1 MLFPGKPKIRR
12 TGPGNRILALLGGLC
27 LFFSLIEYLIPRP
40 LPFMRIGLA
49 NLPLLLALDLFPA
62 GEFALLVLIKI
73 LGQGIVSG
81 TLFSYVF
88 LFSLAGTAAS
98 ACAMYG
104 LRRLFGAKRT
114 GFAGIGAAGAFLSN
128 AVQLVLARYVIF
140 GPAVRF
146 LVPPFLAAG
155 VISGFGL
162 GLFCGIFTVR
172 SRWYRMV
179 LSGEAA
185 PPADADAAVSADVQ
199 ADSASALR
207 NRARIKRQENWD
219 RLFPAGDL
227 FIAGFLMMCFF
238 LFNSSVS
245 ARFLQFL
252 LFSFL
257 AFLSGK
263 KTNPLVTLFVMPG
276 VVFFNLLAPYGRV
289 LFEWGPFRITG
300 GALLA
305 GLRRAFTLEGLFML
319 SGACIRPGLALPGK
333 IGALLAES
341 FGMLGALQKQKT
353 ALKPGHIIEGIDKL
367 LSGLEPLE
375 KSEISAGTSGGR
387 RAGGIVLLALMVS
400 AAAVLWALTAS
411 GFWQAPQWLPHNW
424 G

>member
-1 MLFPGKPKIRR
+1 MPFPGKPAIRR

-27 LFFSLIEYLIPRP
+27 LFFSLVEYLIPKP

-62 GEFALLVLIKI
+62 GEFALLVLIKV

-88 LFSLAGTAAS
+88 LFSLAGTAVS

-104 LRRLFGAKRT
+104 LRKFFGVKRT
-114 GFAGIGAAGAFLSN
+114 GFAGIGTAGAFLSN
-128 AVQLVLARYVIF
+128 AVQLVLARYVVF
-140 GPAVRF
+140 GPAVRY

-155 VISGFGL
+155 IISGFGL
-162 GLFCGIFTVR
+162 GLFCGIFAVR

-185 PPADADAAVSADVQ
+185 PAADAAGDKIADAAAGAK
-199 ADSASALR
+199 ADSASAR
-207 NRARIKRQENWD
+207 RDRARLKRRENWD
-219 RLFPAGDL
+219 GFFPAGDL

-245 ARFLQFL
+245 SRFLQFL
-252 LFSFL
+252 LFSVL

-263 KTNPLVTLFVMPG
+263 KNNPLVALFVMSG

-305 GLRRAFTLEGLFML
+305 GLRRAVTLEGLLML
-319 SGACIRPGLALPGK
+319 SGACIRPGLALPGRM
-333 IGALLAES
+333 GALLAES
-341 FGMLGALQKQKT
+341 FGMLGALQKQKA
-353 ALKPGHIIEGIDKL
+353 ALKPGRIIEGIDKL
-367 LSGLEPLE
+367 LWELEPLE
-375 KSEISAGTSGGR
+375 RPGTSGGR
-387 RAGGIVLLALMVS
+387 HAGEIVLLALMVS
-400 AAAVLWALTAS
+400 AAAVLRALTAS
-411 GFWQAPQWLPHNW
+411 GFWQDLRWLPYN
-424 G
+424 

>member
-1 MLFPGKPKIRR
+1 M
-12 TGPGNRILALLGGLC
+12 LALLGGLC
-27 LFFSLIEYLIPRP
+27 LFFSLVEYLIPRP

-49 NLPLLLALDLFPA
+49 NLPLLLALDLFPV

-88 LFSLAGTAAS
+88 LFSLAGTAVS

-104 LRRLFGAKRT
+104 LRKLFDAKRT
-114 GFAGIGAAGAFLSN
+114 GFAGISAAGAFLSN
-128 AVQLVLARYVIF
+128 AVQLVLARYVVF
-140 GPAVRF
+140 GPAVRY

-155 VISGFGL
+155 IISGFGL
-162 GLFCGIFTVR
+162 GLFCGIFAVR

-179 LSGEAA
+179 LSGEDVTVATNVTA
-185 PPADADAAVSADVQ
+185 TADSVSAR
-199 ADSASALR
+199 R

-219 RLFPAGDL
+219 RLFPSGDL

-238 LFNSSVS
+238 LFNSSVGS
-245 ARFLQFL
+245 RFLQFL
-252 LFSFL
+252 LFTFL

-263 KTNPLVTLFVMPG
+263 KNNPLVTLFVMMG

-305 GLRRAFTLEGLFML
+305 GLRRALTLEGLFML
-319 SGACIRPGLALPGK
+319 SGACIRPGLTLPGR

-341 FGMLGALQKQKT
+341 FGMLGALQKRK
-353 ALKPGHIIEGIDKL
+353 AVLKPGHIIEGIDKL
-367 LSGLEPLE
+367 LSGLESLE
-375 KSEISAGTSGGR
+375 QPEISGGVSGGR

-400 AAAVLWALTAS
+400 ASAIVRALAAS
-411 GFWQAPQWLPHNW
+411 GFWQALRWLPYNW